1 MSTQVRVFFTAQGTA
16 ALSRLTPT
24 QREQLHRLIQAIS
37 IAPRAGLFY
46 RRDLDNRV
54 LYLASASDVHLVYTI
69 IYRVSEERIFVVD
82 IEVAEWTPRPTD
94 MP

>member
-1 MSTQVRVFFTAQGTA
+1 MSTRVRVFFTAQGTA
-16 ALSRLTPT
+16 ALNRLTST

-54 LYLASASDVHLVYTI
+54 LYIVSASDIHLIYTLT
-69 IYRVSEERIFVVD
+69 YRVREERIFVVD
-82 IEVAEWTPRPTD
+82 IEVAEWTPPT
-94 MP
+94 